1 MPLALKPGLKQE
13 LDKLTK
19 LGTIAPTDAP
29 TDWVS
34 NVVIATKPSG
44 DLRICINLKA
54 LDKALE
60 QERYPIPVIENVLP
74 ELLKARVFT
83 KVDARNG
90 YWHVVLEEESAKLTT
105 FDTLFGCY
113 YWERPPFGLKCTEFP
128 YLGHLVTKEG
138 LKPDPDKI

>member
-1 MPLALKPGLKQE
+1 MLKPGLKQE

-19 LGTIAPTDAP
+19 LGTIAPIDAP

-34 NVVIATKPSG
+34 NVVTAIKPSG
-44 DLRICINLKA
+44 DLRICINPKA
-54 LDKALE
+54 LDKALK
-60 QERYPIPVIENVLP
+60 QERYPIPVIEDVLP

-90 YWHVVLEEESAKLTT
+90 YWHVVLEEESAKLT